1 MSYSQGMMWILIACL
16 IVFGLYL
23 LLYAL
28 MTTAS
33 KADDWADE
41 YHWELRRKI
50 VRDGKNQQWGK
61 R

>member
-1 MSYSQGMMWILIACL
+1 MSFSAGMMWILIGFL

-23 LLYAL
+23 LLHAL

-41 YHWELRRKI
+41 YQWKLRRKI
-50 VRDGKNQQWGK
+50 ERDAAGQRWGK